1 MIPLSFGEIE
11 AASFEHEF
19 AGRNEI
25 IHIGA
30 ELSVRDAPS
39 RLHADVNGF
48 VVRGIGIAI
57 PEVLVERLQDVCPAR
72 LILLGNKSLIFRFHT
87 AHLLMPPGT
96 GGSRAPAVPPD
107 HTRPHES

>member
-57 PEVLVERLQDVCPAR
+57 PEVLVERLQDVRSTWFILFRDKGFAFLFHVLPALR
-72 LILLGNKSLIFRFHT
+72 KPPPIGLALMCGGIL
-87 AHLLMPPGT
+87 
-96 GGSRAPAVPPD
+96 
-107 HTRPHES
+107 